1 MEVPVI
7 REAQEALAVL
17 GMDVVIGKVMECSG
31 DVPVCAPLPPV
42 IRQRLDDFQCLV
54 LRVEVPDS
62 LEHQQDVAQ
71 DIVEMMS
78 ALVLDG
84 LVEADVVE
92 LCAMDVVMT
101 DACDRPEVDAHV
113 LAVVDIRH
121 RLGPAALD
129 CLVGEAAE
137 LPVHGIIRGLQEVV
151 AVRHCLRAHALQC
164 LEVRLV
170 DLQELQVDRIVV
182 DNADG
187 CRLIDVDESGLAEQ
201 QGLLHRLK
209 LHTALTAVCV
219 AVSAG
224 KGTAVIE
231 ALQFLAA
238 DIPQELGLL
247 LCLDALGERVDAEFL
262 GHAYDRGHDG
272 AALLREGMEE
282 RHVELERVEAVV
294 LEHVERGIAAA
305 EVVEPDLAAFLLEM
319 AQSPAYGIVL
329 EHECIFCDLQ
339 AEEMAGQLIAVQDV
353 LQECHGIEELE
364 VDS

>member
-1 MEVPVI
+1 M
-7 REAQEALAVL
+7 L
-17 GMDVVIGKVMECSG
+17 C
-31 DVPVCAPLPPV
+31 
-42 IRQRLDDFQCLV
+42 
-54 LRVEVPDS
+54 
-62 LEHQQDVAQ
+62 
-71 DIVEMMS
+71 S
-78 ALVLDG
+78 ALRY
-84 LVEADVVE
+84 AW
-92 LCAMDVVMT
+92 
-101 DACDRPEVDAHV
+101 
-113 LAVVDIRH
+113 
-121 RLGPAALD
+121 
-129 CLVGEAAE
+129 
-137 LPVHGIIRGLQEVV
+137 
-151 AVRHCLRAHALQC
+151 
-164 LEVRLV
+164 
-170 DLQELQVDRIVV
+170 LQVDRIVV

-201 QGLLHRLK
+201 QDLLYRLE

-224 KGTAVIE
+224 KGAAVIE

-305 EVVEPDLAAFLLEM
+305 EVVEPDFAARLLEV
-319 AQSPAYGIVL
+319 AQSLAYGIIP
-329 EHECIFCDLQ
+329 EHECILRDLQ

-353 LQECHGIEELE
+353 LQECRGIEELE
-364 VDS
+364 VDP